1 MNTWAI
7 KKLDGRVFTAGE
19 HRKPGT
25 TRTVRAQQKRERE
38 RCERQRKKKRRIEED
53 RGERQREPERTTDND
68 KDARGQVGCPVKH

>member
-38 RCERQRKKKRRIEED
+38 RDAKDRERKRE
-53 RGERQREPERTTDND
+53 G
-68 KDARGQVGCPVKH
+68 